1 MLVNVFTFVTC
12 GVLSEAREDMLVGSC
27 VMIVVLVDWLG
38 EVVIN
43 LPFIVFV
50 DCENEAFVE

>member
-1 MLVNVFTFVTC
+1 
-12 GVLSEAREDMLVGSC
+12 
-27 VMIVVLVDWLG
+27 MIVVLVDWLG

-50 DCENEAFVE
+50 DCENVAFVE

>member
-1 MLVNVFTFVTC
+1 
-12 GVLSEAREDMLVGSC
+12 
-27 VMIVVLVDWLG
+27 VLVDWLG

-50 DCENEAFVE
+50 DCENVAFVEWYCVLLVDW